1 MSDVLEIY
9 LEGTDRLI
17 AVVNTS
23 MIPPDGSIISIRKEN
38 WKVIYSTFAI
48 DSYDIPAERKMR
60 CNTWVEKYER

>member
-48 DSYDIPAERKMR
+48 DNYDISAERKMR
-60 CNTWVEKYER
+60 CNTWVEKHER